1 MIGSF
6 KQYLVEDSRIIVFS
20 FGRMN
25 PPTIGHEKLLDAMAK
40 TAGRNPYRMYLSQ
53 SQDPKKNPLSYKDK
67 VKIARKMFPRHA
79 RSILKADKV
88 KNLWHVVTSLYD
100 EGYRNVVMVV
110 GSDRVTQFDILLNK
124 YNGKKGTHGFYN
136 FMDIKVVSAG
146 ERDPD
151 AEGASGMSASKMRA
165 AASENDFS
173 KFSLGIPK
181 AVSNAESKKIFNM
194 VRKGMGLKEQTDFKR
209 HIQLDPVSDMR
220 EAYVDGSL
228 YSVGDQVIIKEN
240 EEVGVVAQCASNYL
254 IIEQQDGKRVRK
266 WLDAVEPVEEK
277 VSPSQITGLERF
289 ADKLLG
295 KYGID
300 VEFTRH
306 FADRMN
312 DARNNPD
319 IKVAELQKFF
329 KKVHKAKGNKIK
341 SIEDMQAVL
350 KDLPTDLNMPVVIR
364 PKGNDDIQITLKTI
378 MRKKD
383 FKTPNTIVKYESRNE
398 GLWDNIRAKR
408 ARGEKMRKKG
418 EKGAPTADQIARAQ
432 EATEERDYKKE
443 YENYQGKPEQIERR
457 SSRNKARRAMTALK
471 GTKAV
476 EGKDIGH
483 KDNNPMNNDP
493 SNLRT
498 EDPSENRREPRLR
511 NEAAQDPDI
520 KDKKGTQPAKY
531 YSGLG
536 KSTKSARD
544 AHFKKYGK
552 KSDSSNSSYKP
563 APGDADAKTKPSK
576 HTLRFK
582 QMFGESEAQD
592 RAKDRIEREKKAD
605 AVRHDRMLDRARL
618 KDTRTKNK
626 ETK

>member
-471 GTKAV
+471 GSKAV
-476 EGKDIGH
+476 KGKDIGH

-563 APGDADAKTKPSK
+563 AHQEMPTPRPSQVSILLGSSKCLVKAKHKIEQK
-576 HTLRFK
+576 IVLKEKRK
-582 QMFGESEAQD
+582 QMQCAM
-592 RAKDRIEREKKAD
+592 I
-605 AVRHDRMLDRARL
+605 VC
-618 KDTRTKNK
+618 
-626 ETK
+626 

>member
-6 KQYLVEDSRIIVFS
+6 RQYLVEENKIIVFS

-79 RSILKADKV
+79 RSILKADKI
-88 KNLWHVVTSLYD
+88 KNLFQIATSLYD
-100 EGYRNVVMVV
+100 EGFRNVVMVV
-110 GSDRVTQFDILLNK
+110 GSDRVNEFDILLRK

-165 AASENDFS
+165 AASDDDFT

-181 AVSNAESKKIFNM
+181 GVNNAEAKKIFNM
-194 VRKGMGLKEQTDFKR
+194 VRKGMGLKEQTEFKR

-228 YSVGDQVIIKEN
+228 YSIGDQVIIKEN
-240 EEVGVVAQCASNYL
+240 EEIGVVAQCASNYL

-277 VSPSQITGLERF
+277 VTSSQITGLERF

-350 KDLPTDLNMPVVIR
+350 KDLPSDLNMPVVIR
-364 PKGNDDIQITLKTI
+364 PKGDDDIQITLKTI

-383 FKTPNTIVKYESRNE
+383 FKTPNQVISYEAKNE
-398 GLWDNIRAKR
+398 GLWDNIRAK
-408 ARGEKMRKKG
+408 
-418 EKGAPTADQIARAQ
+418 AQ
-432 EATEERDYKKE
+432 ETTEERDYKKE
-443 YENYQGKPEQIERR
+443 YENYQGKPEQVARR

-471 GTKAV
+471 GSKAV
-476 EGKDIGH
+476 KGKDIGH

-493 SNLRT
+493 TNLRT
-498 EDPSENRREPRLR
+498 EDPSKNRREPRLR

-520 KDKKGTQPAKY
+520 
-531 YSGLG
+531 
-536 KSTKSARD
+536 
-544 AHFKKYGK
+544 
-552 KSDSSNSSYKP
+552 
-563 APGDADAKTKPSK
+563 GDADAKTKPSK

-582 QMFGESEAQD
+582 QMFGETVASD
-592 RAKDRIEREKKAD
+592 RAKARIEREKAAD
-605 AVRHDRMLDRARL
+605 AKRHDRMMDRARL
-618 KDTRTKNK
+618 KDAKTKNK

>member
-6 KQYLVEDSRIIVFS
+6 RQYLVEENKIIVFS

-79 RSILKADKV
+79 RSILKADKI
-88 KNLWHVVTSLYD
+88 KNLFQIATSLYD
-100 EGYRNVVMVV
+100 EGFRNVVMVV
-110 GSDRVTQFDILLNK
+110 GSDRVNEFDILLRK

-165 AASENDFS
+165 AASDDDFT

-181 AVSNAESKKIFNM
+181 GVNNAEAKKIFNM
-194 VRKGMGLKEQTDFKR
+194 VRKGMGLKEQTEFKR

-220 EAYVDGSL
+220 EAYVDGGL

-277 VSPSQITGLERF
+277 VSSSQITGLERF

-350 KDLPTDLNMPVVIR
+350 KDLPSDLNMPVVIR
-364 PKGNDDIQITLKTI
+364 PKGDDDIQITLKTI

-383 FKTPNTIVKYESRNE
+383 FKTPNQVISYEAKNE

-418 EKGAPTADQIARAQ
+418 EKGAPTPDQIARAQ
-432 EATEERDYKKE
+432 ETTEERDYKKE
-443 YENYQGKPEQIERR
+443 YENYQGKPEQVARR

-471 GTKAV
+471 GSKAV
-476 EGKDIGH
+476 KGKDIGH

-493 SNLRT
+493 TNLRT
-498 EDPSENRREPRLR
+498 EDPSKNRREPRLR

-520 KDKKGTQPAKY
+520 KDKEGTQPKKY
-531 YSGLG
+531 YAGLA
-536 KSTKSARD
+536 KSTKDKRD

-552 KSDSSNSSYKP
+552 KSDSSNTSYKP

-582 QMFGESEAQD
+582 QMFGETVASD
-592 RAKDRIEREKKAD
+592 RAKARIEREKAAD
-605 AVRHDRMLDRARL
+605 AKRHDRMMDRARL
-618 KDTRTKNK
+618 KDTKAKNK

>member
-6 KQYLVEDSRIIVFS
+6 RQYLVEENKIIVFS

-79 RSILKADKV
+79 RSILKADKI
-88 KNLWHVVTSLYD
+88 KNLFQIATSLYD
-100 EGYRNVVMVV
+100 EGFRNVVMVV
-110 GSDRVTQFDILLNK
+110 GSDRVNEFDILLRK
-124 YNGKKGTHGFYN
+124 YNGKKGTHGIYN

-165 AASENDFS
+165 AASDDDFT

-181 AVSNAESKKIFNM
+181 GVNNAEAKKIFNM
-194 VRKGMGLKEQTDFKR
+194 VRKGMGLKEQTEFKR

-228 YSVGDQVIIKEN
+228 YSIGDQVIIKEN
-240 EEVGVVAQCASNYL
+240 EEIGVVAQCASNYL

-277 VSPSQITGLERF
+277 VTSSQITGLERF

-350 KDLPTDLNMPVVIR
+350 KDLPSDLNMPVVIR
-364 PKGNDDIQITLKTI
+364 PKGDDDIQITLKTI

-383 FKTPNTIVKYESRNE
+383 FKTPNQVISYEAKNE
-398 GLWDNIRAKR
+398 GLWDNIRAK
-408 ARGEKMRKKG
+408 
-418 EKGAPTADQIARAQ
+418 AQ
-432 EATEERDYKKE
+432 ETTEERDYKKE
-443 YENYQGKPEQIERR
+443 YENYQGKPEQVARR

-471 GTKAV
+471 GSKAV
-476 EGKDIGH
+476 KGKDIGH

-493 SNLRT
+493 TNLRT
-498 EDPSENRREPRLR
+498 EDPSKNRREPRLR

-520 KDKKGTQPAKY
+520 
-531 YSGLG
+531 
-536 KSTKSARD
+536 
-544 AHFKKYGK
+544 
-552 KSDSSNSSYKP
+552 
-563 APGDADAKTKPSK
+563 GDADAKTKPSK

-582 QMFGESEAQD
+582 QMFGETVASD
-592 RAKDRIEREKKAD
+592 RAKARIEREKAAD
-605 AVRHDRMLDRARL
+605 AKRHDRMMDRARL
-618 KDTRTKNK
+618 KDAKTKNK